1 MEHFQNDDLEYV
13 TDDYYDV
20 PDFEEDDPF
29 SDDQS
34 LKNDDIEDFDSD
46 FEDEFEL
53 VCVVCLKCFHFN

>member
-13 TDDYYDV
+13 ADDYYDV

-34 LKNDDIEDFDSD
+34 LKNDEIENFDSD
-46 FEDEFEL
+46 FEDDFEM
-53 VCVVCLKCFHFN
+53 VRVVSSK